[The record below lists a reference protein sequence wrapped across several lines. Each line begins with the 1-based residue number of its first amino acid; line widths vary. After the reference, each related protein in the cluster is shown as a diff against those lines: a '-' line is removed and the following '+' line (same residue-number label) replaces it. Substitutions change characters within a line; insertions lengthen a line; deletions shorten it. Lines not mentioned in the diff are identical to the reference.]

1 MGYPSEA
8 DPADRSPSPC
18 CRRDDSRSAEV
29 PQGDQRSGTVVS
41 AESLNDRTRSAAQ
54 DFYFGIRNAVAA
66 ASQETIL

>member
-1 MGYPSEA
+1 MGYPSQA
-8 DPADRSPSPC
+8 DSADRSPSLC
-18 CRRDDSRSAEV
+18 CRHDESRSAEA

-41 AESLNDRTRSAAQ
+41 VESPNDRTPSAAQ